1 MSATAGPNHCNIYL
15 APKRGVELIW
25 WSVGD
30 GYPQPSMMPRYVKRP
45 HYFIFYSY
53 GTFKQDLQLI
63 IDIEVSYLEL
73 IVVVCS

>member
-1 MSATAGPNHCNIYL
+1 MHMSVCVCATAGPSHCNIYV

-30 GYPQPSMMPRYVKRP
+30 EHPLPTAMPDYVDRP

-53 GTFKQDLQLI
+53 GTFKDAFQLI
-63 IDIEVSYLEL
+63 IDVEVL
-73 IVVVCS
+73 I

>member
-1 MSATAGPNHCNIYL
+1 
-15 APKRGVELIW
+15 
-25 WSVGD
+25 
-30 GYPQPSMMPRYVKRP
+30 MMPRYVKRP